1 MQVLCPLL
9 FHTGCVSKKLG
20 VRHLY
25 HWHETCRSWF
35 FSQLVDFSA
44 CQFWASGLLG
54 IPAGRKPATRGSIM
68 LQGTVSFSPID
79 KAVAPDLQAFLVN
92 LSHLPVEVQI
102 DLLRDATAQITEAV
116 EQTLA

>member
-1 MQVLCPLL
+1 
-9 FHTGCVSKKLG
+9 
-20 VRHLY
+20 
-25 HWHETCRSWF
+25 
-35 FSQLVDFSA
+35 
-44 CQFWASGLLG
+44 
-54 IPAGRKPATRGSIM
+54 M